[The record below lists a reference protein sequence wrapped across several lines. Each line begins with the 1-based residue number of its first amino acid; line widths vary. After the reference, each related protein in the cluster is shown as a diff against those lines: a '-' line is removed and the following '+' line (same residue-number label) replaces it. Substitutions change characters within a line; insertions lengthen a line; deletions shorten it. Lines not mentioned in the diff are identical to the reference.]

1 VTGVRLRSATVA
13 DLPAITR
20 IWRQGWADGHA
31 GQVPDALTAQR
42 TPASFDQRATERI
55 SRTWVAESD
64 GAFVPRMRWQDQL
77 REGDGLVGARNPR

>member
-31 GQVPDALTAQR
+31 GQVPDALTAQ
-42 TPASFDQRATERI
+42 PAGVVRA
-55 SRTWVAESD
+55 
-64 GAFVPRMRWQDQL
+64 
-77 REGDGLVGARNPR
+77 

>member
-1 VTGVRLRSATVA
+1 MTGVRLRSATVA

-42 TPASFDQRATERI
+42 TPASVDRSWRDLALHLSGADGHRHGSSSRPPIRA
-55 SRTWVAESD
+55 
-64 GAFVPRMRWQDQL
+64 
-77 REGDGLVGARNPR
+77 